1 MSETKNP
8 NDILREAAEIF
19 AQHDKIDRELRRLD
33 AELQRLCREFGEA
46 TRRWGY
52 APYHLR
58 RAVEARYGEIAA

>member
-8 NDILREAAEIF
+8 NDILREAAEVF
-19 AQHDKIDRELRRLD
+19 AKHDKLDRELRLLD
-33 AELQRLCREFGEA
+33 ADLQRLCREFGEA